1 MPVKSSNK
9 PQTHCG
15 NLARLPSP
23 LAPLTEEKR
32 FAVWS
37 WEPREGKD
45 GEWVWTKPP
54 RQPRNLQF
62 AKSNDPSTWS
72 TYEQALRRRENGDVD
87 GVGYMLL
94 GSNIGA
100 SDLDHC
106 CKRDAKD
113 TNGKDRSMGTGSEKQ
128 SNGAYCEVTP
138 SGEGL
143 RLIGT
148 VAGEELHCSFK
159 VENAHPDA
167 KIEFYRKTAR
177 FITITGLMLGDCAQL
192 SPFDDFMELA
202 VARYDRNGPERSVGT
217 GSTNTS

>member
-1 MPVKSSNK
+1 MPAKSRNK
-9 PQTHCG
+9 PETHCG
-15 NLARLPSP
+15 NLARPPSA

-45 GEWVWTKPP
+45 GERVWTKPP
-54 RQPRNLQF
+54 RQPRDLQF

-106 CKRDAKD
+106 CKRDAKIRMAKID
-113 TNGKDRSMGTGSEKQ
+113 PWAQDLRKE

-167 KIEFYRKTAR
+167 KIEFYRNTVRHRHHWADAWRLRSIVAVRR
-177 FITITGLMLGDCAQL
+177 FPGIGGRAL
-192 SPFDDFMELA
+192 
-202 VARYDRNGPERSVGT
+202 
-217 GSTNTS
+217 